1 MYSPTNFATEYEG
14 MSDDELLRITAEGDL
29 VEEAKI
35 ALQAEMSKRKLTKD
49 AVTKYQV
56 DEQRL
61 TEQNSK
67 DKEAKTANFF
77 GYGFEFFGRA
87 YLSEEDRSHGIQVRT
102 KWFSISHTPIFPIA
116 SYRYECKERSI
127 GKAHVEQEKLLNQ
140 VPLNWKQVITT
151 YAKTIGIVIL
161 TIAAIVAWNAL
172 RNWLHR

>member
-1 MYSPTNFATEYEG
+1 

-77 GYGFEFFGRA
+77 GYGFEFSVEPTSPKKIEA
-87 YLSEEDRSHGIQVRT
+87 TEYKSELSGSR
-102 KWFSISHTPIFPIA
+102 
-116 SYRYECKERSI
+116 
-127 GKAHVEQEKLLNQ
+127 
-140 VPLNWKQVITT
+140 
-151 YAKTIGIVIL
+151 
-161 TIAAIVAWNAL
+161 
-172 RNWLHR
+172 

>member
-1 MYSPTNFATEYEG
+1 VYANFATEYQDLP
-14 MSDDELLRITAEGDL
+14 DDDLLRIAAEGDL

-35 ALQAEMSKRKLTKD
+35 ALQAEMSRRKLTKD

-56 DEQRL
+56 DEQRQA
-61 TEQNSK
+61 EQNR
-67 DKEAKTANFF
+67 KETGAKTANFF

-102 KWFSISHTPIFPIA
+102 KWFSIRHTPIFPIA
-116 SYRYECKERSI
+116 SYRCQCKERNL

-140 VPLNWKQVITT
+140 VPLNWKQVIAT

-161 TIAAIVAWNAL
+161 TIVAIVAWNAF
-172 RNWLHR
+172 RKWLHR